1 MKAVIEIMESKTKP
15 LYFVT
20 VTIPK
25 KNTEDGPEVHAFYC
39 DTHLSIQIPLDY
51 KPIVKYVGEPGYDN
65 LDDLIFGESDMEDFM
80 KSIEYTGSRT
90 S

>member
-25 KNTEDGPEVHAFYC
+25 KNTEDGPEFHAFYC

-51 KPIVKYVGEPGYDN
+51 KPTVKYVGEPGYGNIEDI
-65 LDDLIFGESDMEDFM
+65 IFGDLDFVDFM
-80 KSIEYTGSRT
+80 ESIDNGGKR
-90 S
+90 

>member
-20 VTIPK
+20 IKIPK
-25 KNTEDGPEVHAFYC
+25 KNTEDGPEVHTFYC

-51 KPIVKYVGEPGYDN
+51 KPIVKYVGEPGQDN
-65 LDDLIFGESDMEDFM
+65 IEDLIFGELDLEDFM
-80 KSIEYTGSRT
+80 ESIEYTGVRT
-90 S
+90 Q